1 MGIQI
6 AGSPSWPEGGL
17 MPRTALVLF
26 VLLIGASFR
35 LPAQVSPDFNVSVS
49 PSIVTMTQGTMAS
62 FTVNIVVN
70 ERPVFEFGLSGLPSG
85 VIAQLPV
92 GHPGA
97 NTIVL
102 TAFTSASTGS
112 FNVDLTVLA
121 GNNPQKQTFVL
132 NVKPIPVVQWE
143 YRVERARTEQELENA
158 ASNLGQQS
166 WELVSVIYRERGSN
180 ALPEWTGFFK
190 RQKH

>member
-1 MGIQI
+1 
-6 AGSPSWPEGGL
+6 

-26 VLLIGASFR
+26 VLLAGASFR

-49 PSIVTMTQGTMAS
+49 PSIVTMIQGTMAS

-85 VIAQLPV
+85 VIAQVPI

-102 TAFTSASTGS
+102 TAFSNASTGS

-143 YRVERARTEQELENA
+143 YRVERGRTEQELENA

>member
-1 MGIQI
+1 MI
-6 AGSPSWPEGGL
+6 
-17 MPRTALVLF
+17 
-26 VLLIGASFR
+26 
-35 LPAQVSPDFNVSVS
+35 
-49 PSIVTMTQGTMAS
+49 QGTMAS

-85 VIAQLPV
+85 VIAQVPI

-102 TAFTSASTGS
+102 TAFSNASTGS

-143 YRVERARTEQELENA
+143 YRVERGRTEQELENA

>member
-1 MGIQI
+1 
-6 AGSPSWPEGGL
+6 
-17 MPRTALVLF
+17 
-26 VLLIGASFR
+26 
-35 LPAQVSPDFNVSVS
+35 
-49 PSIVTMTQGTMAS
+49 MTQGTMAS